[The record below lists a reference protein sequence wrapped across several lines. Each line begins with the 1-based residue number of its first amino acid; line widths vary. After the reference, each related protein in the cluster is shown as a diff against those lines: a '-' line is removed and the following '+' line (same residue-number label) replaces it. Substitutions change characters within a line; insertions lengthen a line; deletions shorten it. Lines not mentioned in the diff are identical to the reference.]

1 MGRSLLFS
9 LRSRLILLVLIAV
22 LPGFFLT
29 LFVANLQRQI
39 ALREVKAQSLSTL
52 RLAALSQSQLIA
64 NTETLFATLAEAS
77 EIRSHSV
84 QGCNALLDRVFHTSV
99 GYRGF
104 SVNTMAGKSWC
115 LTANLRAAISN
126 SIPVTNTVN
135 PNAEL
140 YERALAKGGFV
151 VGNFVIGNI
160 TKRPNFNF
168 AQPIYDDHRNAI
180 AMLVGSL
187 DLDQLNKSIGE
198 LQLPEGYVVDML
210 DRDGTFVVR
219 WPDPADYVGKTFADK
234 PITQKILTEGRN
246 GNEFVGEME
255 GVEGMS
261 RLYAFKRVPGM
272 PDNDLFINVGIAPEL
287 AYADINAALRQ
298 NLIVLGMFTLLA
310 LIGAWVISDLIVLRP
325 ISAIART
332 AKEISKGNLSARTQL
347 KYGHGELS
355 LLARDFDDMC
365 GDLQKRSDE
374 LEVLNTNLEQKVQIR
389 TDQLQTAVNKL
400 RLSRE
405 QLRHLSH
412 QQRAVLEEEQTRIAR
427 EVHDQI
433 GQALTGLKMDLS
445 TLQRR
450 VLAESGAPKPAVT
463 SKIKE
468 MANLIDDTIQTTRA
482 IARRLR
488 PTILD
493 DLGLGAAIEWQA
505 GDFQQRTG
513 VVCTFI
519 NHNVTEGLDREVATA
534 AYRIVQ
540 EALTNVTRH
549 AQATEVLIEL
559 EIAEQTLKV
568 QVRDNGKG
576 VAAEQLEN
584 LKSLGVL
591 GMRERAR
598 ELGGTIDIQNANG
611 KGVLVFACLP
621 TQPFQSVTARQAET
635 ANGNL

>member
-1 MGRSLLFS
+1 
-9 LRSRLILLVLIAV
+9 VLIAV
-22 LPGFFLT
+22 LPGFLLT
-29 LFVANLQRQI
+29 LFVANIQRQS
-39 ALREVKAQSLSTL
+39 ALRAVEAQNLSIL
-52 RLAALSQSQLIA
+52 RLAALSQSQLVT
-64 NTETLFATLAEAS
+64 NTKTLFATLVQAS
-77 EIRSHSV
+77 EIRAQDV
-84 QGCNALLDRVFHTSV
+84 PRCNALLDRVLQTST

-104 SVNTMAGKSWC
+104 SVNTLEGKSWC
-115 LTANLRAAISN
+115 LTANLRAGLAN
-126 SIPVTNTVN
+126 SPALTNTVN
-135 PNAEL
+135 ANAEL
-140 YERALAKGGFV
+140 YARALAKGDFV
-151 VGNFVIGNI
+151 VGDFRIGNI

-168 AQPIYDDHRNAI
+168 AQPVYDNSGKAI
-180 AMLVGSL
+180 AMLTAGL
-187 DLDQLNKSIGE
+187 DLDQLNKSFGD
-198 LQLPEGYVVDML
+198 LQLPNGYVVDML

-219 WPDPADYVGKTFADK
+219 WPDPEDYVGKTYADE
-234 PITQKILTEGRN
+234 PITQKILSEGRT
-246 GNEFVGEME
+246 GGEFTGEME
-255 GVEGMS
+255 GIEGIS
-261 RLYAFKRVPGM
+261 RLYAFKRVPGV

-287 AYADINAALRQ
+287 AYADINMALRR
-298 NLIVLGMFTLLA
+298 NLIVLAAFMLLA
-310 LIGAWVISDLIVLRP
+310 LAGTWILSNVIVLRP
-325 ISAIART
+325 ISAIARA
-332 AKEISKGNLSARTQL
+332 AKEISKGNLSARTQI

-374 LEVLNTNLEQKVQIR
+374 LEILNTNLEQKVQIR
-389 TDQLQTAVNKL
+389 TDQLQMAVNKL
-400 RLSRE
+400 RESRE

-412 QQRAVLEEEQTRIAR
+412 QQRAVLEEEQTRISR

-450 VLAESGAPKPAVT
+450 VTSDSATPKTAVT
-463 SKIKE
+463 DKIKA
-468 MANLIDDTIQTTRA
+468 MDNLIDDTIRTTRA

-505 GDFQQRTG
+505 SDFQQRTG
-513 VVCTFI
+513 VTCTLV
-519 NHNVTEGLDREVATA
+519 NHNVLGDLGNLDKEVATA

-559 EIAEQTLKV
+559 EVGTNEPTNLLKV

-576 VAAEQLEN
+576 VAADRLEN

-598 ELGGTIDIQNANG
+598 ELGGTVDIQSGEG
-611 KGVLVFACLP
+611 KGVLVIAFLP
-621 TQPFQSVTARQAET
+621 TTPSQNQPDPQNQHNQQAEPL
-635 ANGNL
+635 NGKL